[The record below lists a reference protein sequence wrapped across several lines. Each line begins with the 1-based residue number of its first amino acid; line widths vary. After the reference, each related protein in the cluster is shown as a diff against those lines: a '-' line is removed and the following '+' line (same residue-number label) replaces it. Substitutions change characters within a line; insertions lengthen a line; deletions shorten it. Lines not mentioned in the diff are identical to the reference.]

1 MIKVIRTLMLPTL
14 MMLVL
19 IFVPNLNVTKAM
31 SVLDYIEDMPAGT
44 ILKVNKE
51 LIIKPGSTLT
61 YHENR
66 LLKQRMHTV
75 ARRIKRRIF
84 GGGGMEKKVRKSWT
98 CRHEFEINIV
108 AKEYKKTERAIHAGT
123 ELEVSKVYVNVGDS
137 ASEERMIEIEVNHK
151 SIESI
156 QIRPKR
162 MKRLVKISGA
172 EEWDECDDK
181 NTKMIRHRKISE
193 LQLMTGQVI
202 SIVSFPE
209 IE

>member
-1 MIKVIRTLMLPTL
+1 
-14 MMLVL
+14 
-19 IFVPNLNVTKAM
+19 
-31 SVLDYIEDMPAGT
+31 
-44 ILKVNKE
+44 
-51 LIIKPGSTLT
+51 
-61 YHENR
+61 
-66 LLKQRMHTV
+66 
-75 ARRIKRRIF
+75 
-84 GGGGMEKKVRKSWT
+84 MEKKVRKSWT

-108 AKEYKKTERAIHAGT
+108 AKEYKKTERAIHTGT